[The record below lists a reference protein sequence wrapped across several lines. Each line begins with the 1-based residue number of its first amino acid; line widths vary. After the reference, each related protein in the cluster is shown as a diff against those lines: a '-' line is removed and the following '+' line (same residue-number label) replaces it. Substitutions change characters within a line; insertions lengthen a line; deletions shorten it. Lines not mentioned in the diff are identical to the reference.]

1 MDKEEKEQAEMK
13 KENAEVK
20 ERMERLE
27 RLLEQNN
34 GRSNSF
40 TEMVDKSS
48 NERVQGRQIE

>member
-1 MDKEEKEQAEMK
+1 LDKEEKEQAEMK

-40 TEMVDKSS
+40 TEMVDKNS
-48 NERVQGRQIE
+48 NERQQERELQ